1 MGDIHVSDVSP
12 MSTTVFICAVAV
24 LRFGWFVRSSP
35 EPPPPLPDSHCAT
48 AKCHRECHHHP
59 TIVLGFIYL
68 LTYMFPKKGSKN
80 KNKNK
85 NKNKSFCSYQ
95 SFEQYPLLQ
104 PPNSG
109 PLRKHQKSPPFLCI
123 SDVHHVRKI
132 DPRVGAGYARHTY
145 IDNRHISTYIICV
158 RPLTGILYEVDTR

>member
-24 LRFGWFVRSSP
+24 LRFGVVRSFVSRTP
-35 EPPPPLPDSHCAT
+35 AAPSRFALRNGQVPSRVPSSSD
-48 AKCHRECHHHP
+48 HRSR
-59 TIVLGFIYL
+59 VYL

-80 KNKNK
+80 KSKNK

-132 DPRVGAGYARHTY
+132 NPRVGAGYARHTY
-145 IDNRHISTYIICV
+145 IDNRHISTYIICL
-158 RPLTGILYEVDTR
+158 RPLTGI